1 MSIADP
7 REPDKLLPRLL
18 VAAGPDAEE
27 EIVTIADYLR
37 EEGRLAGEREGRL
50 AGEREGRLEGQRST
64 LLKQLRLRFGELP
77 QPIEARIR
85 AADAVQIDGWT
96 ERVLTAPTLD
106 DALAER

>member
-1 MSIADP
+1 MTVIDP
-7 REPDKLLPRLL
+7 RRPGKVLQRLL
-18 VAAGPDAEE
+18 MAAGPEAKE

-37 EEGRLAGEREGRL
+37 EEGRREGRL

-64 LLKQLRLRFGELP
+64 LLKLLRLRFGDLP
-77 QPIEARIR
+77 EPIEVRIR
-85 AADAVQIDGWT
+85 AADAGQIEGWT